1 MYWKDELSDYF
12 IDFLADDF
20 SENAAENL
28 LNRLGIGAYE
38 LSYAPC
44 SATHLVLVHS
54 KSDYAFSSEDLSWL
68 DCATEVL
75 CYRVSES
82 ITVNFV
88 NIDVS
93 SEDYYTYC
101 AAVIK
106 IMNTAFDSKNVFIF
120 KTNNG
125 LAIGSARSFQVNNND
140 FVVSGLISS
149 ENIENYE
156 GLMEGLYGCDL
167 DELPD
172 LLSEYSPQEKA
183 DDYYREKTSMHSDY
197 LSFLGEF
204 QSLYGV
210 DMSHEI
216 LRFFSP
222 QEDIRHIFTYQTA
235 CYELRNVVQNGNI
248 SSYEALN
255 LAEEAEKKTQNIQ
268 LSDPEIIESSEDE
281 KQMFSDEAFKD
292 AEKMLREMLEKS
304 K

>member
-20 SENAAENL
+20 FENAAENL

-44 SATHLVLVHS
+44 SAAHLVLVHS
-54 KSDYAFSSEDLSWL
+54 KSDYTFSSEDLSWL
-68 DCATEVL
+68 DSATEVL
-75 CYRVSES
+75 CYRMPES

-88 NIDVS
+88 NICVS
-93 SEDYYTYC
+93 SEDYYIYC

-106 IMNTAFDSKNVFIF
+106 IMNTAFDSKNVFVF
-120 KTNNG
+120 RTNNG

-156 GLMEGLYGCDL
+156 GLMEGLYGCNI

-183 DDYYREKTSMHSDY
+183 DECYREKTPIDSDY

-216 LRFFSP
+216 LRFFLLRKIF
-222 QEDIRHIFTYQTA
+222 DISLHIKWPVMSCA
-235 CYELRNVVQNGNI
+235 
-248 SSYEALN
+248 
-255 LAEEAEKKTQNIQ
+255 
-268 LSDPEIIESSEDE
+268 
-281 KQMFSDEAFKD
+281 M
-292 AEKMLREMLEKS
+292 
-304 K
+304 

>member
-1 MYWKDELSDYF
+1 
-12 IDFLADDF
+12 
-20 SENAAENL
+20 
-28 LNRLGIGAYE
+28 
-38 LSYAPC
+38 
-44 SATHLVLVHS
+44 
-54 KSDYAFSSEDLSWL
+54 
-68 DCATEVL
+68 
-75 CYRVSES
+75 
-82 ITVNFV
+82 
-88 NIDVS
+88 
-93 SEDYYTYC
+93 
-101 AAVIK
+101 
-106 IMNTAFDSKNVFIF
+106 MNTAFDSKNVFIF
-120 KTNNG
+120 KTNDG

-183 DDYYREKTSMHSDY
+183 DDYYREKTSMDSDY

-216 LRFFSP
+216 LRFYSP
-222 QEDIRHIFTYQTA
+222 QEDIRHIITYQMA

-248 SSYEALN
+248 SSYEALD
-255 LAEEAEKKTQNIQ
+255 LAEEAEKKAQSIQ
-268 LSDPEIIESSEDE
+268 ISEPEITESSEEE